1 MFEKREGVSN
11 KVLIK
16 VGITKKMLR
25 KEYYILR
32 IGRKK
37 RREDGERMRVEGRKD
52 ERMEGKK
59 KGKNKTRREERK
71 RGVEGMKKRKKM
83 SNGELTNWR
92 EGEMRDRM
100 VS

>member
-1 MFEKREGVSN
+1 MKKGNDCRGSFLVSN

-37 RREDGERMRVEGRKD
+37 RG
-52 ERMEGKK
+52 RME
-59 KGKNKTRREERK
+59 RE
-71 RGVEGMKKRKKM
+71 
-83 SNGELTNWR
+83 
-92 EGEMRDRM
+92 
-100 VS
+100 